1 MIKPLR
7 GGPTRQLVAC
17 IKHTAFGVGPQGVYY
32 VPCDAS
38 SDPPVHVIDPATG
51 RYLRLGTLQMYEN
64 SVYAPPLGLSIS
76 PDGSSI
82 LYLRHTTNSADLV
95 LIENFR

>member
-1 MIKPLR
+1 MVKPLG

-17 IKHTAFGVGPQGVYY
+17 VKPTAFGAGPQGVYY

-38 SDPPVHVIDPATG
+38 SDPPVHVVDPATG
-51 RYLRLGTLQMYEN
+51 RDRRLGTLQMYEN
-64 SVYAPPLGLSIS
+64 SVDAPPLGLSIA
-76 PDGSSI
+76 PDGRSI
-82 LYLRHTTNSADLV
+82 LYLRHITNSADLM